1 MLKGINEKIAI
12 YEGSQEISYGNLKK
26 EINRYSNLFE
36 DLSGYRIAIFAENSL
51 DWIYAFYA
59 IWKNQN
65 IAVPVDY
72 MSGID
77 DVAFILNDCMPE
89 LIFCSSGREA
99 VLKEALKEVAYEP
112 RVIVFEEI
120 EKTEES
126 FSSELD
132 FNINESK
139 TAIIIYTSGT
149 TGSPKGVM
157 LSFENII
164 SNINA
169 VSSEVKIYTPEERI
183 LMLLPLHHIFP
194 LLGSM
199 VCPLFIGGSIAVSPS
214 LSSDDIIRTLHKH
227 QVTMIIGVP
236 RLYSLIRKGIIDKI
250 NQSSVAKILF
260 KFAGALKSQRFSRIV
275 FKAVHQKFGGHL
287 HYMISGGAPLDKE
300 VAVDYRTLGFEL
312 LEGYGM
318 TEASPMI
325 TFTRPGKF
333 KAGSAGHAL
342 PCTNIEIRDG
352 EIVASGKNIMQGYY
366 NRPGETEEILK
377 DGWLYTGD
385 LGHLDNNGR
394 IFITGRK
401 KEIIVLSNGKN
412 INPVEIENK
421 IETLSPLVKEAAVL
435 MLNDKLNLIIVPD
448 EKEMRKEN
456 IEDAEKYFKENILKK
471 YNEKAS
477 SSKRL
482 LKMHVIYQ
490 ELPRTRLSKIQR
502 FKLTEFIENSGTE
515 KQPEKDE
522 KADTDELQSLIN
534 FLSKQ
539 IDQPVYPD
547 DLIQEELSLDSL
559 SRISLIVF
567 LESNFGIAMKE
578 KQLEEFETVRELG
591 NFIIN
596 NKNKHKNETVNWASI
611 LKSKINFTLPKAGIS
626 FKFANWSYRA
636 VLHSIFRLKKEGVSN
651 IPDGPFIM
659 AANHQSFL
667 DGFLLGSVLKQ
678 KIMRSTYFYAK
689 DKHWKTPL
697 SRFLAR
703 KNNIILMDI
712 NQDVKLSIQKMA
724 EVLKKGKNIVIFP
737 EGTRSENGKLSS
749 FKQTFAI
756 LAAELNVPVIPV
768 AIQGAYEAM
777 PVGSVFPR
785 LFKKISVKFMAP
797 VYPDNMSY
805 DGLKDKVQSLLAKQ
819 LGK

>member
-12 YEGSQEISYGNLKK
+12 YEGSHEITYGNLKK
-26 EINRYSNLFE
+26 EINRYSTLFE

-65 IAVPVDY
+65 IPVPIDY

-77 DVAFILNDCMPE
+77 DVAFILNDCKPE
-89 LIFCSSGREA
+89 LIFCSSGREE
-99 VLKEALKEVAYEP
+99 VLKGALKEVDYEP
-112 RVIVFEEI
+112 RIIVFDKA
-120 EKTEES
+120 EKPKKD
-126 FSSELD
+126 FSSDID
-132 FNINESK
+132 FKFNDSD

-164 SNINA
+164 SNMNA
-169 VSSEVKIYTPEERI
+169 VSKDVVIFTPKERV
-183 LMLLPLHHIFP
+183 LLLLPLHHVFP
-194 LLGSM
+194 LLGSL
-199 VCPLFIGGSIAVSPS
+199 VCPLFIGGAVALSPS
-214 LSSDDIIRTLHKH
+214 LSSDDIIRTLHKY

-236 RLYSLIRKGIIDKI
+236 RLYSLIRKGILEKI
-250 NQSSVAKILF
+250 NQSSIAKFLF
-260 KFAGALKSQRFSRIV
+260 KTAGILKSQAFSRLV
-275 FKAVHQKFGGHL
+275 FKSVHKKFGGHL
-287 HYMISGGAPLDKE
+287 HYMVSGGAPLDKD
-300 VAVDYRTLGFEL
+300 VAIDYRTLGFEL

-318 TEASPMI
+318 TEAAPMI

-342 PCTNIEIRDG
+342 PCTQIEIRDG
-352 EIVASGKNIMQGYY
+352 EIVASGDNIMKGYY
-366 NRPGETEEILK
+366 NRSSETKEILK

-385 LGHLDNNGR
+385 LGYIDKKGYV
-394 IFITGRK
+394 FITGRK
-401 KEIIVLSNGKN
+401 KEILVLSNGKN

-421 IETLSPLVKEAAVL
+421 IESISPLIKEAAVL
-435 MLNDKLNLIIVPD
+435 MVNDKLNLIIVPD
-448 EKEMRKEN
+448 EKEMLKEN
-456 IEDAEKYFKENILKK
+456 VKDPEKYFKENILKK

-482 LKMHVIYQ
+482 LKMHIIYQ

-502 FKLTEFIENSGTE
+502 FKLADIIENPAVDNQSS
-515 KQPEKDE
+515 KIE
-522 KADTDELQSLIN
+522 KADSEELQSLMD

-539 IDQPVYPD
+539 IDQPVFPG

-567 LESNFGIAMKE
+567 LESNFGIDMSE
-578 KQLEEFETVRELG
+578 RQLSDFVTVRELG
-591 NFIIN
+591 NYIIN
-596 NKNKHKNETVNWASI
+596 NKNKHKNETVNWAKI
-611 LKSKINFTLPKAGIS
+611 LKPKINFTLPKAGIS

-636 VLHSIFRLKKEGVSN
+636 VLHSFFRLKKEGEAN
-651 IPDGPFIM
+651 IPEGPFIM

-689 DKHWKTPL
+689 EKHWKT
-697 SRFLAR
+697 SFSKFLAR

-777 PVGSVFPR
+777 PVGSSFPR
-785 LFKKISVKFMAP
+785 LFRKISVKFLAP

-805 DGLKDKVQSLLAKQ
+805 DTLKEKVQNLLAKQ
-819 LGK
+819 LS

>member
-12 YEGSQEISYGNLKK
+12 YEGSHEITYGNLKK
-26 EINRYSNLFE
+26 EINRYSTLFE

-65 IAVPVDY
+65 IPVPIDY

-77 DVAFILNDCMPE
+77 DVAFILNDCKPE
-89 LIFCSSGREA
+89 LIFCSSGREE
-99 VLKEALKEVAYEP
+99 VLKGALKEVDFEP
-112 RVIVFEEI
+112 RIIVFDKA
-120 EKTEES
+120 EKPKKD
-126 FSSELD
+126 FSSDID
-132 FNINESK
+132 FKFNDSD

-164 SNINA
+164 SNMNA
-169 VSSEVKIYTPEERI
+169 VSKDVVIFTPKERV
-183 LMLLPLHHIFP
+183 LLLLPLHHVFP
-194 LLGSM
+194 LLGSL
-199 VCPLFIGGSIAVSPS
+199 VCPLFIGGAVALSPS
-214 LSSDDIIRTLHKH
+214 LSSDDIIRTLHKY

-236 RLYSLIRKGIIDKI
+236 RLYSLIRKGILEKI
-250 NQSSVAKILF
+250 NQSSIAKFLF
-260 KFAGALKSQRFSRIV
+260 KTAGILKSQAFSRLV
-275 FKAVHQKFGGHL
+275 FKSVHKKFGGHL
-287 HYMISGGAPLDKE
+287 HYMVSGGAPLDKD
-300 VAVDYRTLGFEL
+300 VAIDYRTLGFEL

-318 TEASPMI
+318 TEAAPMI

-342 PCTNIEIRDG
+342 PCTQIEIRDG
-352 EIVASGKNIMQGYY
+352 EIVASGDNIMKGYY
-366 NRPGETEEILK
+366 NRSSETKEILK

-385 LGHLDNNGR
+385 LGYIDKKGYV
-394 IFITGRK
+394 FITGRK
-401 KEIIVLSNGKN
+401 KEILVLSNGKN

-421 IETLSPLVKEAAVL
+421 IESISPLIKEAAVL
-435 MLNDKLNLIIVPD
+435 MVNDKLNLIIVPD
-448 EKEMRKEN
+448 EKEMLKEN
-456 IEDAEKYFKENILKK
+456 VKDPEKYFKENILKK

-482 LKMHVIYQ
+482 LKMHIIYQ

-502 FKLTEFIENSGTE
+502 FKLADIIENPAVDNQLS
-515 KQPEKDE
+515 KIE
-522 KADTDELQSLIN
+522 KADSEELQSLMD

-539 IDQPVYPD
+539 IDQPVFPG

-567 LESNFGIAMKE
+567 LESNFGIDMSE
-578 KQLEEFETVRELG
+578 RQLSDFVTVRELG
-591 NFIIN
+591 NYIIN
-596 NKNKHKNETVNWASI
+596 NKNKHKNETVNWAKI
-611 LKSKINFTLPKAGIS
+611 LKPKINFTLPKAGIS

-636 VLHSIFRLKKEGVSN
+636 VLHSFFRLKKEGEAN
-651 IPDGPFIM
+651 IPEGPFIM

-689 DKHWKTPL
+689 EKHWKT
-697 SRFLAR
+697 SFSKFLAR

-777 PVGSVFPR
+777 PVGSSFPR
-785 LFKKISVKFMAP
+785 LFRKISVKFLAP

-805 DGLKDKVQSLLAKQ
+805 DTLKEKVQNLLAKQ
-819 LGK
+819 LS